1 MIRREWKF
9 DYTAS
14 KLAEAAQAKVNWH
27 AERLEWWRNKKNE
40 VFALIRS
47 EGIEVDEKIAL
58 AFQNPKS
65 RDYDRGAQV
74 MVRNDLQK
82 DLDECMEK
90 LSTHT
95 QKLNE
100 YAGWQQV
107 LAANSESRQALD
119 IDDWLF
125 FFGKE

>member
-1 MIRREWKF
+1 MIRKEWKF
-9 DYTAS
+9 EYTAI

-27 AERLEWWRNKKNE
+27 TERLEWWRNKKNE
-40 VFALIRS
+40 VFATIRK
-47 EGIEVDEKIAL
+47 EGIEVDEKISL

-82 DLDECMEK
+82 DLDECMDK
-90 LSTHT
+90 LSAHS
-95 QKLNE
+95 QRLNE

-107 LAANSESRQALD
+107 LAANPESRQALD

>member
-1 MIRREWKF
+1 MCADSCVSIG
-9 DYTAS
+9 S
-14 KLAEAAQAKVNWH
+14 VNWSSWT
-27 AERLEWWRNKKNE
+27 AY
-40 VFALIRS
+40 
-47 EGIEVDEKIAL
+47 DEKISL

-82 DLDECMEK
+82 DLDECMDK
-90 LSTHT
+90 LSAHT
-95 QKLNE
+95 QRLNE

-107 LAANSESRQALD
+107 LAANPESRQALD